1 MSGVWYMCMYICGV
15 CGVWCIWGVGCIYMC
30 VVCVYTYVVC
40 MWCVCVC
47 MCVVGEGCEYKSFLE
62 MFWEEREHLCGGG
75 MSRGSKEG
83 SMPIITTA
91 VVVTSASVPLI
102 CLLSGHPL
110 PPHQRDAMVRGLL
123 HPKLDTPSAVLCPQR
138 LSIQQMEPHS
148 SNSTA
153 HHALKPELHFTEA
166 HALWKL
172 LMRVNRSQVGAHL
185 KTPHP
190 VVPQRGHRDH
200 RKARRTRMF

>member
-1 MSGVWYMCMYICGV
+1 M
-15 CGVWCIWGVGCIYMC
+15 WCIWGVGCIYMC
-30 VVCVYTYVVC
+30 VCTHTLC
-40 MWCVCVC
+40 ICGVCVC
-47 MCVVGEGCEYKSFLE
+47 ACVWWVRDVNTSP
-62 MFWEEREHLCGGG
+62 FWRCSGKRENIYAGGG